1 MPTVWFGKG
10 LFAFLHH
17 VQKKCRRGRATAKC
31 VCWQGAH
38 RHFSACSKSCIT
50 EGTVQHLQEL
60 STSFWLTKKEGRD
73 ARFVPVPRAFGLH
86 SFIVLHRAFLP
97 CSLTC
102 SVTNYSLIAGW
113 QKKSF
118 TALRLFLTNQV
129 TEALKII
136 LSRKAPWGFLGC
148 LGCVKLY

>member
-1 MPTVWFGKG
+1 MMSKNCAGGAELWLVYAGRVYTCISLPAGRRVALLSAAFTGAAAERRLPANEGGGEGCSLCSCTKG
-10 LFAFLHH
+10 
-17 VQKKCRRGRATAKC
+17 
-31 VCWQGAH
+31 
-38 RHFSACSKSCIT
+38 
-50 EGTVQHLQEL
+50 
-60 STSFWLTKKEGRD
+60 D
-73 ARFVPVPRAFGLH
+73 GLH
-86 SFIVLHRAFLP
+86 GFIVLHRAFLP

-136 LSRKAPWGFLGC
+136 LSRKEAP
-148 LGCVKLY
+148 

>member
-1 MPTVWFGKG
+1 MPMVWFGNL
-10 LFAFLHH
+10 LFTFPHNVQKNTGGTEPQSCTLAGCIQAFL
-17 VQKKCRRGRATAKC
+17 CLRAKELHYLGGCAAFI
-31 VCWQGAH
+31 GAAAEH
-38 RHFSACSKSCIT
+38 RLPATKGGGEGCSLRSYT
-50 EGTVQHLQEL
+50 E
-60 STSFWLTKKEGRD
+60 D
-73 ARFVPVPRAFGLH
+73 CGLH

-118 TALRLFLTNQV
+118 TAPRLFLTNQV

-136 LSRKAPWGFLGC
+136 LSRKEAP
-148 LGCVKLY
+148 